1 LNVGV
6 NSLIFH
12 PVMYSK
18 RMEKALEDAN
28 KKLPNENT
36 EIKQETSNNNGSD
49 NLEYNSFGDEFDSED
64 IASEEESEIEVDN
77 FE

>member
-1 LNVGV
+1 
-6 NSLIFH
+6 
-12 PVMYSK
+12 
-18 RMEKALEDAN
+18 MEKALEDAN